1 MKKILVPCDFS
12 KPAVHAFRF
21 ALDIAGR
28 SKGSVHLIHVIELPV
43 LHDTLVVPVLNFKK
57 QLSKELKE
65 KVGAKF
71 FQIIEKYRTE
81 GVKVTWNI
89 EFGTPSKL
97 ILDYIDARSIDLVII
112 GSHGATGLRECFIGS
127 NTEKIIRKSPVPVLV
142 LKKFYT
148 GAIKNIVFPN
158 RLDTVDQED
167 LVMKV
172 KALQDF
178 FNAHLHVVWINTPLN
193 FTSDVI
199 TSERLHAFA
208 KRYMLKNYSVHIF
221 NHPVEEDGIIQFTRS
236 VKGNMIAMG
245 THGRLGLAHLINGSL
260 AEDVANHTE
269 NLMWTSKL
277 CDDTSIPVQQ

>member
-21 ALDIAGR
+21 AMDVAAR
-28 SKGSVHLIHVIELPV
+28 SKGLVHLIHVIEVPI
-43 LHDTLVVPVLNFKK
+43 LHDSLIVPILTFEKG
-57 QLSKELKE
+57 LFKELRE
-65 KVGAKF
+65 KVDAQFAQLIK
-71 FQIIEKYRTE
+71 KYRTE
-81 GVKVTWNI
+81 GIKVTWSVD
-89 EFGTPSKL
+89 FGAPSKL
-97 ILDYIDARSIDLVII
+97 ILDYIYAKSIDLVVI
-112 GSHGATGLRECFIGS
+112 GSHGATGLRACFIGS
-127 NTEKIIRKSPVPVLV
+127 NTEKIIRKSPVPVLI

-148 GAIKNIVFPN
+148 GAINHIVFPN
-158 RLDTVDQED
+158 RLDTLDQED

-178 FNAHLHVVWINTPLN
+178 FKAHLYVVWINTPLN

-221 NHPVEEDGIIQFTRS
+221 NHPVEEDGIIQFTKL

-245 THGRLGLAHLINGSL
+245 THGRLGIAHLINGSL

-277 CDDTSIPVQQ
+277 FDDTSIAVQQ

>member
-21 ALDIAGR
+21 ALDIASR

-43 LHDTLVVPVLNFKK
+43 LHDTIVVPVLNFKK

-65 KVGAKF
+65 KVGAQF
-71 FQIIEKYRTE
+71 SHLIDKYKPE
-81 GVKVTWNI
+81 GIKATWNI
-89 EFGTPSKL
+89 EFGTPSRL
-97 ILDYIDARSIDLVII
+97 ILDYINVKSIDLVVI
-112 GSHGATGLRECFIGS
+112 GSHGTTGLRECFIGS

-158 RLDTVDQED
+158 RLDTVDQEN

-178 FNAHLHVVWINTPLN
+178 FKAHLHVVWINTPLN
-193 FTSDVI
+193 FASDVV

-221 NHPVEEDGIIQFTRS
+221 NHPVEEDGIIQFTKKI
-236 VKGNMIAMG
+236 KGNMIAMG
-245 THGRLGLAHLINGSL
+245 THGRLGLSHLINGSL

-269 NLMWTSKL
+269 DLMWTSKL
-277 CDDTSIPVQQ
+277 RDDTSIALQQ

>member
-12 KPAVHAFRF
+12 KPAIHAFRF
-21 ALDIAGR
+21 ALDIAAR
-28 SKGSVHLIHVIELPV
+28 SKGSVHLIHVVELPV
-43 LHDTLVVPVLNFKK
+43 LHDTLVVPVLNFKN
-57 QLSKELKE
+57 QLFKEIKE
-65 KVGAKF
+65 EVGTKF
-71 FQIIEKYRTE
+71 SQIIEKYRTDE
-81 GVKVTWNI
+81 IKVIWNI
-89 EFGTPSKL
+89 ELGTTSKL
-97 ILDYIDARSIDLVII
+97 ILDYIDAKAIDLVVI
-112 GSHGATGLRECFIGS
+112 GSQGATGLRECFIGT
-127 NTEKIIRKSPVPVLV
+127 NTEKVIRKSPVPVLI

-148 GAIKNIVFPN
+148 GAVKNIIFPN

-178 FNAHLHVVWINTPLN
+178 FKAHLHVVWINTPLN

-221 NHPVEEDGIIQFTRS
+221 NHPVEDDGIIQFT
-236 VKGNMIAMG
+236 KMINGNMIAMG
-245 THGRLGLAHLINGSL
+245 THGRLGLAHLINGSV

-277 CDDTSIPVQQ
+277 RDDTSIVVPD